1 MLPKEAIQKVMDAYY
16 HITGLRCYF
25 VQDETEISSAKEKNF
40 FCKCLKTSSSALRQC
55 DECTFENYTG
65 ALKSNEP
72 QKYACHAGLVKWS
85 VPRISCRC
93 KRCNCIRRCYHKTA
107 RLRSTRL
114 GQSFS

>member
-1 MLPKEAIQKVMDAYY
+1 MLPEEAIQKVMDAYY

-65 ALKSNEP
+65 VVVMNEDQVEESIELMQDLLKYYKAVIE
-72 QKYACHAGLVKWS
+72 G
-85 VPRISCRC
+85 
-93 KRCNCIRRCYHKTA
+93 
-107 RLRSTRL
+107 
-114 GQSFS
+114 